1 MIFFVS
7 EPTANRMN
15 AAQTIISNVRRRWE
29 RLGFDLAQSIDQHA
43 FAQSPTA
50 GSQHLDVQRPHRA
63 FEDLSARDDDFRSLI
78 ADAGERAPLGDA
90 HFPDSRIKPPEL
102 SRGNLVTGWSGAF

>member
-1 MIFFVS
+1 GMIFFVS

-50 GSQHLDVQRPHRA
+50 GSQHLDVQRPHSA

-78 ADAGERAPLGDA
+78 ADAGERARSEERRVGKEGRA
-90 HFPDSRIKPPEL
+90 
-102 SRGNLVTGWSGAF
+102 GWWREE